1 MDSYWSI
8 IVDDVLTCAGIAYDP
23 AKLDEL
29 AKSFERA
36 ASAESSYTP
45 PVSTARIG
53 PSDYERGFKDGRAD
67 ALKEVSHN
75 LGWKLELKN
84 TRSGPLIDISDEAS
98 SYGYSRIKI
107 E

>member
-1 MDSYWSI
+1 MDDYWSI

-23 AKLDEL
+23 AKLTEL

-36 ASAESSYTP
+36 ASTESSYAP
-45 PVSTARIG
+45 PVSTAKIG

-67 ALKEVSHN
+67 ALKEISAD
-75 LGWKLELKN
+75 LGWKLELKS
-84 TRSGPLIDISDEAS
+84 TRSGHHIDISDEAA
-98 SYGYSRIKI
+98 SYGYCRIKI